1 MYSGGGHCY
10 LLLANTED
18 TLHKLEDWKKELK
31 LWFLKHFQNELFV
44 ACGYVKCS
52 ANSLRN
58 IPEGS
63 YSEMFRGVG
72 EKLSAEKMH
81 RYEADEIIWL
91 NSQKADDY
99 TKECKVCKH
108 VGKVSEDGLCPLCS
122 KIQKLSNNV
131 LYSDFFSVV
140 LEGEADGLPLPRGI
154 FTSCR

>member
-1 MYSGGGHCY
+1 
-10 LLLANTED
+10 
-18 TLHKLEDWKKELK
+18 
-31 LWFLKHFQNELFV
+31 
-44 ACGYVKCS
+44 
-52 ANSLRN
+52 
-58 IPEGS
+58 
-63 YSEMFRGVG
+63 MFRGVG

-140 LEGEADGLPLPRGI
+140 LEGEADGLPLPGDIYFLQMMKKRYQNVWKKI
-154 FTSCR
+154 HIS